1 MTPPESKELGPASA
15 GSSLPVLALGA
26 NTWLVAAGWPLLTT
40 QGAGS
45 APWMAG
51 ALALAALA
59 AGALLH
65 ARFSSGAASYPGLAR
80 ARDAAWW
87 LAFPIAT
94 CAAMASAYDA
104 AREGALSPL
113 PLLLAPLSA
122 CGFGAALV
130 AATSPAP
137 RSIAVELTPLR
148 AVTPPR
154 TVGRM
159 RAALPR
165 VLLGAGALAIGLVL
179 PALGD
184 PAELAARWGEGS
196 RQGAVLSA
204 IVGGALAVAVL
215 AAFLPSAL
223 RQDAKDVE
231 PRADAALR
239 TGWYLFLALLGAVT
253 YYVVQS

>member
-1 MTPPESKELGPASA
+1 
-15 GSSLPVLALGA
+15 VLALGA
-26 NTWLVAAGWPLLTT
+26 NTWLVAAGWPLLTAPF
-40 QGAGS
+40 AGPV
-45 APWMAG
+45 AWTVG
-51 ALALAALA
+51 ALALAALG

-65 ARFSSGAASYPGLAR
+65 ARHRATPAAALSR

-94 CAAMASAYDA
+94 SAATASAYDA
-104 AREGALSPL
+104 AEGALSPL

-122 CGFGAALV
+122 CGFGAALLG
-130 AATSPAP
+130 ATSPAP

-148 AVTPPR
+148 SSNAPR
-154 TVGRM
+154 GAGRV
-159 RAALPR
+159 RAALPS

-184 PAELAARWGEGS
+184 PAELTKRWGSGS

-204 IVGGALAVAVL
+204 VVGGALAVAVL
-215 AAFLPSAL
+215 ASFLPSAL
-223 RQDAKDVE
+223 RKDTSDAE
-231 PRADAALR
+231 PRADAGLR
-239 TGWYLFLALLGAVT
+239 TGWFLFLSLLGAVT